1 MSYAQSPAASAKA
14 STLATSDPTV
24 DPTADA
30 TVDPTA
36 DPSPQKYE
44 SMVPDTLR
52 NLAGMT
58 WRLLVLLAGL
68 IVIALFFGAIF
79 PVVFA
84 LFFAVLVT
92 AWTQPVMNLIH
103 RALPKVVSMIL
114 ALALI
119 ASAIVAI
126 LYVVIRSSIS
136 EGPKL
141 LASLKSGLA
150 ELETWSQTGPLGLS
164 DKDLD
169 SVISQAISY
178 SETAAKG
185 VAVGL
190 LESASSLGTLV
201 IAGSVFLFGVI
212 FFLLQP
218 EKIWNWFIGWLPKSI
233 EEPVNV
239 SGTIAWGAIS
249 GYTRGI
255 VIIAFC
261 DATLVFIGL
270 TILQV
275 PLAPALAAVVFLG
288 AFIPVIGAP
297 IATFFAAVVALA
309 ERGPLIAVLVIVL
322 TVIVGS
328 FDGDV
333 LQPLVMGKAVNLHP
347 LAIILVIAAGS
358 ISLGIVGALIAV
370 PIAGAVYGV
379 AKYLTG
385 RDPDKPFPPTEP
397 FVPQPDTR

>member
-1 MSYAQSPAASAKA
+1 MSTNTPTEDSDAVPG
-14 STLATSDPTV
+14 TLKD
-24 DPTADA
+24 
-30 TVDPTA
+30 
-36 DPSPQKYE
+36 
-44 SMVPDTLR
+44 
-52 NLAGMT
+52 LAGIT
-58 WRLLVLLAGL
+58 WRLLVLLVGFGV
-68 IVIALFFGAIF
+68 IVVIFGAIF

-84 LFFAVLVT
+84 LFFAMLVT
-92 AWTQPVMNLIH
+92 AWTQPVMRVIH
-103 RALPKVVSMIL
+103 KVLPKVISMIL
-114 ALALI
+114 ALGLI
-119 ASAIVAI
+119 TTAIVTI
-126 LYVVIRSSIS
+126 LYIVITSTVS

-141 LASLKSGLA
+141 ISSLESGFTDLQDW
-150 ELETWSQTGPLGLS
+150 LKNGPLKLS
-164 DKDLD
+164 DDKVNSL
-169 SVISQAISY
+169 ISQASDY
-178 SETAAKG
+178 GQTAAKG
-185 VAVGL
+185 IAASL

-218 EKIWNWFIGWLPKSI
+218 EKIWNWFVGWLPKSI

-239 SGTIAWGAIS
+239 SGNIAWGAIS

-255 VIIAFC
+255 VVIAFF
-261 DATLVFIGL
+261 DAVLVFIGL

-309 ERGPLIAVLVIVL
+309 ERGPLIALLVILL

-333 LQPLVMGKAVNLHP
+333 MQPLVMGKAVSLHP
-347 LAIILVIAAGS
+347 LAIILAIAAGS
-358 ISLGIVGALIAV
+358 IALGIVGALIAV

-385 RDPDKPFPPTEP
+385 RDPETPFPPTAP
-397 FVPQPDTR
+397 FVPTADTK

>member
-1 MSYAQSPAASAKA
+1 MAIEQQQPVDQQQGQVPGTLQ
-14 STLATSDPTV
+14 TLAG
-24 DPTADA
+24 
-30 TVDPTA
+30 
-36 DPSPQKYE
+36 Y
-44 SMVPDTLR
+44 
-52 NLAGMT
+52 T
-58 WRLLVLLAGL
+58 WRLLVLLAGFAV
-68 IVIALFFGAIF
+68 IVVIFGAIF

-84 LFFAVLVT
+84 LFFAMLVT

-103 RALPKVVSMIL
+103 KVLPKVISMIL
-114 ALALI
+114 ALVLI
-119 ASAIVAI
+119 VSAILAI
-126 LYVVIRSSIS
+126 LYVVISSSVS

-141 LASLKSGLA
+141 LASLQSGFQD
-150 ELETWSQTGPLGLS
+150 LEDWLKNGPLKLT
-164 DKDLD
+164 DDR
-169 SVISQAISY
+169 ISSLMAEASSY
-178 SETAAKG
+178 GETAAKG
-185 VAVGL
+185 VA
-190 LESASSLGTLV
+190 SSLLGSVSSIGTLV

-218 EKIWNWFIGWLPKSI
+218 NSIWNWFVGWLPKGL

-239 SGTIAWGAIS
+239 SGRIAWGAIS

-275 PLAPALAAVVFLG
+275 PLAPALAAVVFIG

-309 ERGPLIAVLVIVL
+309 ERGPVIALLVILL

-347 LAIILVIAAGS
+347 LAIILAIAAGS
-358 ISLGIVGALIAV
+358 IALGIVGALIAV

-385 RDPDKPFPPTEP
+385 RDPDNAFPPTQP
-397 FVPQPDTR
+397 FVPEPNSP